1 LRGVGSAVP
10 ANVGGVNND
19 TPEDAMTAT
28 VTPTPKLLREAML
41 LDGLATLPS
50 GVLIAALAGVLAE
63 PVGIPTGVLLGA
75 GLFFVAW
82 GAAVLF
88 LGTRPVV
95 NRTGAR
101 VVGIVNL
108 VCAVDGLVVV
118 LAGVGDLT
126 TLGAVL
132 LVALSVVVFG
142 LGALQVV
149 ASRGTRA

>member
-1 LRGVGSAVP
+1 
-10 ANVGGVNND
+10 
-19 TPEDAMTAT
+19 MTAT
-28 VTPTPKLLREAML
+28 ITTTPKLLRQAML
-41 LDGLATLPS
+41 LDGVATLPS
-50 GVLIAALAGVLAE
+50 GVLIAALAGVLAG

-82 GAAVLF
+82 GALVLF

-95 NRTGAR
+95 DRTGAR

-118 LAGVGDLT
+118 LAGIGDLT

-132 LVALSVVVFG
+132 LVALSAVVLG
-142 LGALQVV
+142 LGAFQLV
-149 ASRGTRA
+149 ASRRSRA

>member
-1 LRGVGSAVP
+1 
-10 ANVGGVNND
+10 
-19 TPEDAMTAT
+19 MTAT
-28 VTPTPKLLREAML
+28 VPTVTTAAASTTPKLLRVAML
-41 LDGLATLPS
+41 VDGLATLPS

-75 GLFFVAW
+75 GLFFVGW

-88 LGTRPVV
+88 LGTRPTV
-95 NRTGAR
+95 NRRAALA
-101 VVGIVNL
+101 VGVVNL

-132 LVALSVVVFG
+132 LVALSVVVFA
-142 LGALQVV
+142 LGAVQVV
-149 ASRGTRA
+149 ASRGSRA

>member
-1 LRGVGSAVP
+1 
-10 ANVGGVNND
+10 
-19 TPEDAMTAT
+19 MTAT
-28 VTPTPKLLREAML
+28 ITTTSKLLRQAML
-41 LDGLATLPS
+41 LDGVATLPS
-50 GVLIAALAGVLAE
+50 GVLIAALAGVLAG

-82 GAAVLF
+82 GALVLF

-95 NRTGAR
+95 DRTGAR

-118 LAGVGDLT
+118 LAGIGGLT

-132 LVALSVVVFG
+132 LVALSAVVLG
-142 LGALQVV
+142 LGAFQLT
-149 ASRGTRA
+149 ASRGSRA